1 MQRVIKWDAMFIVV
15 RLELQIE
22 QLEEKKI
29 LLMLGDEW

>member
-1 MQRVIKWDAMFIVV
+1 VRLRFIVV